1 MAKEKKAEKPMRA
14 LICKTGLE
22 THDIGVKVVAS
33 ALRDAGMEVIYM
45 GTRQTPE
52 RVVEAAIEEDVDVLG
67 ISFHSPVYE
76 ETCGKVLQLLKER
89 NANPLF
95 VIGGCILVEDIP
107 ELKAMGVAEVFP
119 AETPLDNIVNF
130 IKDNVKGKGG

>member
-1 MAKEKKAEKPMRA
+1 MTLPGQRIRVLLA
-14 LICKTGLE
+14 KTGLE

-33 ALRDAGMEVIYM
+33 ALRDAGMEVIYL
-45 GTRQTPE
+45 GTRQAPE

-76 ETCGKVLQLLKER
+76 ETCSTVLQLLKVR
-89 NANPLF
+89 NANLLF
-95 VIGGCILVEDIP
+95 VIGGCILVEDIS
-107 ELKAMGVAEVFP
+107 ELKAMGVAEIFP

-130 IKDNVKGKGG
+130 IRDNIKTATA